1 MSGDRV
7 TAEYDGEVVVFL
19 IGMRVNSFRRVREWL
34 PVASA
39 MPRMLR
45 ELRER
50 DGSGLLES
58 RTTVS
63 WRGVTVIQ
71 YWESFE
77 ALRSYAHD
85 PDGEHHPAWMEYNDR
100 FADSDAVGIW
110 HETYLVAE
118 DDRESVYQGM
128 PERGLAAAGEVV
140 PAAGHRQSA
149 AGRLGQSDGSDAPIT
164 PEGGTVEDSTSPQ

>member
-1 MSGDRV
+1 MTGRH
-7 TAEYDGEVVVFL
+7 TAQIDGEVVVFL
-19 IGMRVNSFRRVREWL
+19 IGMRVNAFRRVREWL
-34 PVASA
+34 PVARA

-50 DGSGLLES
+50 DSPGLLES

-85 PDGEHHPAWMEYNDR
+85 PDGEHHPAWMEYNER

-110 HETYLVAE
+110 HETYLVGE
-118 DDRESVYQGM
+118 DDHESVYQGM
-128 PERGLAAAGEVV
+128 PEQGLAAAGEAV

-149 AGRLGQSDGSDAPIT
+149 AGRLGRSDGADAPIT
-164 PEGGTVEDSTSPQ
+164 PEGEAVDDAGSAG